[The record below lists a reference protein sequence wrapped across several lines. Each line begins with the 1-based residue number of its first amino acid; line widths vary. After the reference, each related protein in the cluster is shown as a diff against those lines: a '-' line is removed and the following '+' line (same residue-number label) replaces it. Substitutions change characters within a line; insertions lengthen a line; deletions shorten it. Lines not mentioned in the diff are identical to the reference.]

1 MARSPRRRK
10 ASAVDLFVG
19 LAFIGALVRVLRL
32 GWTPLFV
39 VLGILLAFAWY
50 ARVWG
55 ARSHRPGVLWSA
67 PANVPRY
74 MVDSPAR
81 FPALRLA
88 PRWRSWLIMG
98 QCGGKL
104 VLNQDGVTWLC
115 RRWMSFG
122 VRTASGRIDLSW
134 NEVDSVDVQR
144 AVGKLPGLGGVVV
157 IRLADGVVLA
167 CEFLG
172 SQPALRAALS
182 QLHIRRAD
190 TPDTEPD

>member
-10 ASAVDLFVG
+10 TSAIEWLTAVAFVG
-19 LAFIGALVRVLRL
+19 ALARVFWL
-32 GWTPLFV
+32 GWTPFFV
-39 VLGILLAFAWY
+39 VLGILLACAWY

-67 PANVPRY
+67 PVNAPRY
-74 MVDSPAR
+74 MLDNPAR
-81 FPALRLA
+81 FPRLRLA

-98 QCGGKL
+98 QLGGKL
-104 VLNQDGVTWLC
+104 ILNQHGVTWLC

-122 VRTASGRIDLSW
+122 VRTSSGRIELPW
-134 NEVDSVDVQR
+134 TEIESVDVQR
-144 AVGKLPGLGGVVV
+144 AVGKIPGLGGVVV

-172 SQPALRAALS
+172 SQTALRAALA
-182 QLHIRRAD
+182 QLHIPSPD
-190 TPDTEPD
+190 TADTEPD

>member
-10 ASAVDLFVG
+10 ASFVDLFVG
-19 LAFIGALVRVLRL
+19 VAFVGALVRVLRL
-32 GWTPLFV
+32 GWMPFFV

-67 PANVPRY
+67 PVNVPRH
-74 MVDSPAR
+74 MLDIPAR
-81 FPALRLA
+81 FPSLRLA
-88 PRWRSWLIMG
+88 PQWRTWLILG

-104 VLNQDGVTWLC
+104 VLNKDGVTWHC

-122 VRTASGRIDLSW
+122 VRTASGRIDLPW

-144 AVGKLPGLGGVVV
+144 AVGKLPGLGGLVV

-167 CEFLG
+167 GEFLG
-172 SQPALRAALS
+172 SQTALRAALS
-182 QLHIRRAD
+182 QLHIASPD
-190 TPDTEPD
+190 MPDTDRD